1 MSETGVTIIGFA
13 AATLTTA
20 SFVPQV
26 IQTIRTK
33 RTKDISLG
41 MYTAVTLGVFLWLV
55 YGLFLNN
62 PPIYIANGIT
72 LSLASII
79 LYLKI
84 KHG

>member
-1 MSETGVTIIGFA
+1 MSEATVTLIGFT

-26 IQTIRTK
+26 FQTIRTK
-33 RTKDISLG
+33 RTKDLSLS
-41 MYTAVTLGVFLWLV
+41 MYTAVTCGVFLWFV
-55 YGLFLNN
+55 YGLLLND
-62 PPIYIANGIT
+62 PPMYLANGVT
-72 LSLASII
+72 LILASII